1 MLTKFLFSSET
12 RIAIIFIIIVA
23 VRALF
28 FFFLAETKIKSK
40 TMSEEQQAAEI
51 TRLLACEARKAS
63 PFEFLQLDIATCELS
78 DVNRQYRKI
87 ALLLHPDKCSLPNAS
102 AAFHAAEKVHK
113 SLSQEPIFYHLK
125 RAFQKKQDRLAEE
138 GKAPLRGDGAQGGPS
153 PSSASSLNTAGR
165 KRSRDPEDELPPIA
179 FGSLTQLATSG
190 LSSDAQKAAEI
201 RRVLQCKATDFF
213 VILDVD
219 PATCTVADV
228 DRRYRKMAQALHPDK
243 CQLPHVDSAFT
254 VFEKAHK
261 ELADAKK
268 LVRFKMAFEQQRK
281 KEAALRAAA
290 QQGRQGGPGSHSGLA
305 SSHLTAE
312 ERLQQ
317 RKAEALRNQQF
328 EAMRLGE
335 AAARRR
341 REKEAKEKEDAELAA
356 ELERQRKEW
365 KDLQLF

>member
-1 MLTKFLFSSET
+1 
-12 RIAIIFIIIVA
+12 
-23 VRALF
+23 
-28 FFFLAETKIKSK
+28 
-40 TMSEEQQAAEI
+40 MSEEQQAAEI

-102 AAFHAAEKVHK
+102 DAFHAAEKVHK

-125 RAFQKKQDRLAEE
+125 RAFQKQQDRLAEE
-138 GKAPLRGDGAQGGPS
+138 GGAGTSKGSKAPTAAP
-153 PSSASSLNTAGR
+153 ASSSSLPASSTAAGH
-165 KRSRDPEDELPPIA
+165 KRAREDAASDPARIA
-179 FGSLTQLATSG
+179 FGSLTQLAAQG
-190 LSSDAQKAAEI
+190 LSSDAQKASEI
-201 RRVLQCKATDFF
+201 RRVLQCKATDYF

-219 PATCTVADV
+219 PATCTVSDV

-261 ELADAKK
+261 ELADEKK
-268 LVRFKMAFEQQRK
+268 LVRFKVAFEQQQK
-281 KEAALRAAA
+281 KEAALKAAA
-290 QQGRQGGPGSHSGLA
+290 AARSGGLNGGNGSSGRGGYSAAGM
-305 SSHLTAE
+305 TAE
-312 ERLQQ
+312 ERLQE
-317 RKAEALRNQQF
+317 RKMEMLRSQQF

-335 AAARRR
+335 EAARRR

-365 KDLQLF
+365 SDLQLF